1 MHTLCLYHADLGGH
15 DKIRL
20 IILLNGTPTLTRI
33 AYLLRWF
40 GTPQS
45 IKKKVFIVTSIIES
59 IVERYYERC
68 IIYKDGGN
76 LFQIEGLSLY
86 IEMICRSMRAV
97 WTKIAFHTSDYV
109 DQ

>member
-68 IIYKDGGN
+68 IIYKDG
-76 LFQIEGLSLY
+76 LSLY